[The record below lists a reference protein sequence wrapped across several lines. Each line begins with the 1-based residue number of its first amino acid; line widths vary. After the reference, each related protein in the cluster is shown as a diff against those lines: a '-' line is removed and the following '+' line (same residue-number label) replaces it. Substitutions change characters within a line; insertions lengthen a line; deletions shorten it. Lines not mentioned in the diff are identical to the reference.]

1 MKIAADSSRPRGTIE
16 LERSEA
22 RARASSLFISIDRG
36 GWCGIADRHWREQ
49 EEGIDER
56 VSREGRGG
64 VHERKSSFRPVKGK
78 HPRTLCIV

>member
-1 MKIAADSSRPRGTIE
+1 MLADCSVGPRGTIE

-36 GWCGIADRHWREQ
+36 GWCGIADRLWREKEREREQ

-56 VSREGRGG
+56 GAGACTRERARSG
-64 VHERKSSFRPVKGK
+64 P
-78 HPRTLCIV
+78 